1 MAEIQEE
8 LDGLQTCVDVVSFV
22 GPSNFLQGAWEEELR
37 HSADRFNQQYLRYTE
52 TRQEYPQ
59 ELFGSGDLEDDWQEA
74 GNRHAR
80 VIRRQMQENHSLER
94 AHRGFLHPGAK
105 AYNASFKVCRWGPI
119 FKANVDKCIQNIQ
132 ILQRLPHGAH
142 INACSGAVSQFLK
155 LLSMSFILE
164 PAGIESFSPYHWIR
178 PRTLSTPWH
187 DQWKLTLQQV
197 KRALVDLTAH
207 RNAEMYALFESY
219 RAEKLE
225 CMRKLTSAP
234 VDAWSRSGRWCAV
247 SADADADALCMREL
261 LQSI

>member
-1 MAEIQEE
+1 MCVAEIQEE

-22 GPSNFLQGAWEEELR
+22 GPSNFMEGDWEEELR

-59 ELFGSGDLEDDWQEA
+59 ELFGSGNLEDDWEDPA
-74 GNRHAR
+74 NRHAR
-80 VIRRQMQENHSLER
+80 VMRRQMQEKHSLER
-94 AHRGFLHPGAK
+94 AHRGFLYPGAK

-119 FKANVDKCIQNIQ
+119 FKTNVDKCIMNIK
-132 ILQRLPHGAH
+132 ILQLLPEGAH

-164 PAGIESFSPYHWIR
+164 PPGSESFNPYHWIR
-178 PRTLSTPWH
+178 PRTLSTPWQ

-207 RNAEMYALFESY
+207 RNTEMHALFESY

-225 CMRKLTSAP
+225 CLRQLTRST
-234 VDAWSRSGRWCAV
+234 VDGKSGGGRWCVV
-247 SADADADALCMREL
+247 SAHALSMREL
-261 LQSI
+261 MNSI